1 MSQVLITG
9 ATGLVGGHLLRM
21 LVSEPTISAITA
33 PTRRPLADTQGVFN
47 PHDPQLSDALAQVV
61 DPIDTVFCCLGT
73 TLRDA
78 GSKAAFIHADYT
90 LAVDTA
96 LTGLR
101 LGAKHMLVVS
111 AMGADPHSLF
121 FYNRVKGE
129 MEQALRAQAWRNL
142 TILRPSMLL
151 GERDKKR
158 ANEVLMAPLFRLLP
172 GNWKSIDARD
182 VARAML
188 SEALAPSQEG
198 VTVLPSA
205 KLREI
210 AAGEA

>member
-21 LVSEPTISAITA
+21 LVREPSISAIAA

-73 TLRDA
+73 TRREA

-90 LAVDTA
+90 LVVDTA

-101 LGAKHMLVVS
+101 LGAKHMLVIS

-129 MEQALRAQAWRNL
+129 MEQALRAQAWHNL

-151 GERDKKR
+151 GERDNKR
-158 ANEVLMAPLFRLLP
+158 ANEALLAPLFRLLP

-182 VARAML
+182 VAQAML
-188 SEALAPSQEG
+188 SEALAPAQEG

-210 AAGEA
+210 VASEA

>member
-90 LAVDTA
+90 LVVDTA

>member
-90 LAVDTA
+90 LVVDTA

-182 VARAML
+182 VAWGML

>member
-90 LAVDTA
+90 LVVDTA

-198 VTVLPSA
+198 VTVLLSA